1 MTSTR
6 DFVSL
11 THTIHLSSSPFN
23 HNRFAICRSV
33 TTRKSERNEKW
44 WIHCC
49 GISCSHSS
57 SVPLFPFHSFMSV
70 IHATREP
77 TARGHHK
84 NPQCAF
90 MLFSLGTTKS
100 TTHTIHDT
108 KKLALVC
115 LLINFVEYGFCLI
128 NRSTTSASNWM
139 ELRTTC
145 WYIVGIKI
153 RRRDIDAMCNLC
165 VFEMTESIVNE
176 TKRILIEINNP
187 FESLASVN
195 WRALTH
201 IHRHTSY
208 RLTNARRYVYHNQ
221 HRDRLRS

>member
-1 MTSTR
+1 
-6 DFVSL
+6 
-11 THTIHLSSSPFN
+11 
-23 HNRFAICRSV
+23 
-33 TTRKSERNEKW
+33 
-44 WIHCC
+44 
-49 GISCSHSS
+49 
-57 SVPLFPFHSFMSV
+57 MSV

-77 TARGHHK
+77 TARGHHQ

-100 TTHTIHDT
+100 TTHTIHD
-108 KKLALVC
+108 KKNWLFLL

-153 RRRDIDAMCNLC
+153 RRRDIDAAMCNSC
-165 VFEMTESIVNE
+165 VFKVTESIVNE

-187 FESLASVN
+187 FELLASAN

-201 IHRHTSY
+201 THTSN
-208 RLTNARRYVYHNQ
+208 RLTNARRYVYHN
-221 HRDRLRS
+221 